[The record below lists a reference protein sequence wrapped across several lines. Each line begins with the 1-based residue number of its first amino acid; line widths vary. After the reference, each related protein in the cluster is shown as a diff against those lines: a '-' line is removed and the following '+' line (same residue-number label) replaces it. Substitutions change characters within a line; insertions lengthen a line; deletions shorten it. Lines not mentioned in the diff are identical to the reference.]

1 MHETTRVS
9 IRVKPKKTPS
19 QWIQWQL
26 VTCPCQ
32 QESKAAVS
40 LCPLWSPHAVNILLI
55 HSAPFCGT
63 MLYSRKFRYRRL
75 SFSRTLCKQTLQKA
89 NADSGISM
97 VTKGLGA
104 IGIIESLIGVG
115 LGIGS
120 MIGIR
125 PKVSI
130 NCNGLFPS
138 TRCKYS
144 PVLCS

>member
-1 MHETTRVS
+1 
-9 IRVKPKKTPS
+9 
-19 QWIQWQL
+19 
-26 VTCPCQ
+26 
-32 QESKAAVS
+32 
-40 LCPLWSPHAVNILLI
+40 
-55 HSAPFCGT
+55 

-125 PKVSI
+125 PKFQSI
-130 NCNGLFPS
+130 ATVYFRLLAANTPLFCVRSPTVPS
-138 TRCKYS
+138 FS
-144 PVLCS
+144 